1 MSSGAS
7 LTSCGEGASL
17 VLVDHPSSDG
27 DHFLRPDVPPWR
39 YRNRCFLVALCCGVV
54 TFLVVWI
61 FLRSLGVICYG
72 RWVLS
77 VCHKN
82 YFKDWC
88 LMNSQPTFLFL
99 TYVNLK
105 FVSTIF
111 YQFFIFSPNDSPL
124 KTMKNVCYFIWK
136 ALSVLKRFDFLW
148 FFTFLSTLFKCKW
161 TNWSGVIYDVMNW
174 HA

>member
-1 MSSGAS
+1 MVTTFSDLMCHLEDTGIGVFWLHSAVVWWHVWW
-7 LTSCGEGASL
+7 CGYFWG
-17 VLVDHPSSDG
+17 
-27 DHFLRPDVPPWR
+27 PWVSFFMADE
-39 YRNRCFLVALCCGVV
+39 FLVCVINITSRIGVSW
-54 TFLVVWI
+54 THS
-61 FLRSLGVICYG
+61 RSTL
-72 RWVLS
+72 
-77 VCHKN
+77 
-82 YFKDWC
+82 
-88 LMNSQPTFLFL
+88 LFL

-148 FFTFLSTLFKCKW
+148 FFTFLSTLSKCKW